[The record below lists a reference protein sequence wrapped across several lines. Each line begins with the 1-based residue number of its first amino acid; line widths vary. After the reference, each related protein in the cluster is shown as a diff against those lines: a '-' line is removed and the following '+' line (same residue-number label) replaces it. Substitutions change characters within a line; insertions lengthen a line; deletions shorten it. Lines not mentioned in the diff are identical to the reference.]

1 MRISLSDQL
10 QALHPDHIIRVEAAS
25 NYSKVYF
32 VDRRLAMVLAA
43 SLIRVEEILPASS
56 FVRVHR
62 SHLINKAF
70 IRKIHGGEHKVVE
83 LINGETIAI
92 SRRKKK
98 LVKREAVPLQ
108 NKPMN
113 QPPKEAAIG

>member
-10 QALHPDHIIRVEAAS
+10 QALNPDHIIRVEAAS

-32 VDRRLAMVLAA
+32 IDRRLALVLAA
-43 SLIRVEEILPASS
+43 SLIRVEEMLPAAA
-56 FVRVHR
+56 FIRVHR

-70 IRKIHGGEHKVVE
+70 IKKIHGGEHKVVE
-83 LINGETIAI
+83 LINGETITI

-98 LVKREAVPLQ
+98 AVKREALAVRLATYYPTSQ
-108 NKPMN
+108 E
-113 QPPKEAAIG
+113 EAI